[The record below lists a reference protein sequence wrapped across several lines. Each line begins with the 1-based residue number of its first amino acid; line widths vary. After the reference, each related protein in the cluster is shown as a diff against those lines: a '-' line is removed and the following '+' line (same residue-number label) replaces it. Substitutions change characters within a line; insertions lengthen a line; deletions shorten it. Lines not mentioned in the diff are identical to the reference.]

1 MAHLGYFREEFV
13 AQRRWLDDDAYADL
27 VALCQF
33 LPGPASSQVAL
44 GLGWRRAGI
53 TGALLAWLGFTLPSA
68 VLMLAF
74 AAGIGVAG
82 NLAKAGW
89 VEGLKIAA
97 VAVVAQALWQMAAT
111 LCPDLRRAALALLAG
126 LALIRFPSV
135 WLQMLML
142 ALGALVGG
150 WFLPGTAEAKTVLA
164 PSRAFGWP
172 WLAAF
177 FLLLVLLPLA
187 AHFLPSHW
195 LGEIASYYRVGALVF
210 GGGHV
215 VLPLLE
221 QVTVARGLLTHD
233 TFLAGYGAAQALPGP
248 LFAFAAYLGSVQR
261 VSPHGIAG
269 GLLALGAIYLPS
281 FLLVFGVLPHW
292 QRLRQAPRARALLA
306 GTNAAVVG
314 LLGAAFYR
322 PVCTS
327 ALTSPAAFALA
338 LGLFAA
344 LRWGQA
350 PPWLVVLVAAAA
362 GQALF

>member
-1 MAHLGYFREEFV
+1 
-13 AQRRWLDDDAYADL
+13 
-27 VALCQF
+27 
-33 LPGPASSQVAL
+33 
-44 GLGWRRAGI
+44 
-53 TGALLAWLGFTLPSA
+53 
-68 VLMLAF
+68 
-74 AAGIGVAG
+74 
-82 NLAKAGW
+82 
-89 VEGLKIAA
+89 
-97 VAVVAQALWQMAAT
+97 
-111 LCPDLRRAALALLAG
+111 
-126 LALIRFPSV
+126 
-135 WLQMLML
+135 
-142 ALGALVGG
+142 
-150 WFLPGTAEAKTVLA
+150 
-164 PSRAFGWP
+164 
-172 WLAAF
+172 
-177 FLLLVLLPLA
+177 
-187 AHFLPSHW
+187 
-195 LGEIASYYRVGALVF
+195 
-210 GGGHV
+210 V